1 MKLSLAIHS
10 YRGGTGKS
18 TTTANLATS
27 LATMGFKVATIDLDL
42 SSPGL
47 HVIYNV
53 NQSMLNGTLNDF
65 LYGKCS
71 LEKCVLNI
79 TKSLE
84 LHGGGE
90 LLFIGSSMKPEE
102 IANLMKKEYE
112 ENVFKIIGE
121 ELEKKYSI
129 DYLIFD
135 THPGMSEDTLL
146 AVLST
151 DLSLVLMRMDRQ
163 DVSGTYLLTRVLR
176 KLNKVCYI
184 LLNMVPPEVA
194 KLPGLTD
201 DISKYTGMPVLG
213 LIPFYDEVLSNRSKG
228 VFILK
233 HPQHPYTSQVY
244 QIAKTISSW

>member
-1 MKLSLAIHS
+1 MRMSLAIHS

-18 TTTANLATS
+18 TTAANLATS
-27 LATMGFKVATIDLDL
+27 LATLGFKVATVDLDL

-47 HVIYNV
+47 HVIFNI
-53 NQSMLNGTLNDF
+53 NQSMLNGSLNDF

-79 TKSLE
+79 TENLG

-102 IANLMKKEYE
+102 IANLMRKEYE

-121 ELEKKYSI
+121 ELQKRYSI

-135 THPGMSEDTLL
+135 THPGLSEDTLL

-163 DVSGTYLLTRVLR
+163 DISGTYLLTRVLR
-176 KLNKVCYI
+176 KLNRVCYI
-184 LLNMVPPEVA
+184 LLNMVPPEIA
-194 KLPGLTD
+194 KLPSLTD

-213 LIPFYDEVLSNRSKG
+213 LVPFYEEVLSNRSKG

-233 HPQHPYTSQVY
+233 HPQHPYTTQVY
-244 QIAKTISSW
+244 QIAKMIASW